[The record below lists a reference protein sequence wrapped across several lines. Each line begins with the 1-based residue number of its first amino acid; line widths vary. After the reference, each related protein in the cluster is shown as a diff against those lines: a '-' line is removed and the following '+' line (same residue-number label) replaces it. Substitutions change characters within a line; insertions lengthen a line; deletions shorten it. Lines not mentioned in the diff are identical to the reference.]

1 MCSSDLVKGMG
12 VSTTWTGPIVALV
25 FIPSVVGMIYW
36 ARRSD
41 AKGERVWHV
50 AASLS
55 LAAAALFVAGMV
67 QSNVIVLV
75 ALAVAMVGTLSY
87 NGPFFSLPSTF
98 LAGTAGAAGIG
109 FVNTIGSLGRFIGP
123 YGLGVLKQ
131 IGRAHV

>member
-1 MCSSDLVKGMG
+1 MG
-12 VSTTWTGPIVALV
+12 VFEGAAHAVA
-25 FIPSVVGMIYW
+25 P
-36 ARRSD
+36 RS
-41 AKGERVWHV
+41 
-50 AASLS
+50 
-55 LAAAALFVAGMV
+55 FVAGMV
-67 QSNVIVLV
+67 QSNTLVLI

-131 IGRAHV
+131 QSGGYSSSMIALSIAMAMAAAIMILMGRMMAARKLAAAAAKG

>member
-1 MCSSDLVKGMG
+1 M
-12 VSTTWTGPIVALV
+12 
-25 FIPSVVGMIYW
+25 
-36 ARRSD
+36 
-41 AKGERVWHV
+41 
-50 AASLS
+50 
-55 LAAAALFVAGMV
+55 
-67 QSNVIVLV
+67 QSNTLVLI

-131 IGRAHV
+131 QSGGYSSSMIALSIAMAMAAAIMILMGRMMAARKLAAAAAKG